1 MEQEKEKEKTGK
13 ESNVIDNYD
22 ESSAKDRSI
31 RFVTKSNETPEGD
44 GFVVHRSFPSQSIR
58 NLDPFLLLDEM
69 GPLDMLPYESK
80 GFPEHPH
87 RGFVTVTYMLEG
99 RFEHKDSQGNSGK
112 LGPGDV
118 QWMTAGSGLVHSE
131 MPEKEFAKSGGRL
144 HGFQLWINLRKTDKW
159 NKPDY
164 QDVPS
169 ARIPHVST
177 SDGKVSV
184 KVIAGN
190 YRDAKAVINTLTP
203 ILYLHFSLQPGGE
216 VVQSVP
222 KNLNAFAYVISGKG
236 LFGKDKTAV
245 DENNLI
251 VFENDGGNISIRESD
266 NAKSPLDL
274 LLVAG
279 MPLNEPIVQYGPF
292 VMNTREEIDKTL
304 EDYRNGR
311 IGKIDF

>member
-1 MEQEKEKEKTGK
+1 MKKEKTGK
-13 ESNVIDNYD
+13 ESSNVIDNSD
-22 ESSAKDRSI
+22 ETNFNYRSI
-31 RFVTKSNETPEGD
+31 KLVTKSNKTPEGD
-44 GFVVHRSFPSQSIR
+44 GFVVHRSFSSGSIR

-69 GPLDMLPYESK
+69 GPLDLLPYGSK

-131 MPEKEFAKSGGRL
+131 MPETEFAKNGGRL

-159 NKPDY
+159 IKPDY

-169 ARIPHVST
+169 TRIPQVST
-177 SDGKVSV
+177 PDGKVSAR
-184 KVIAGN
+184 VIAGN
-190 YRDAKAVINTLTP
+190 YLDAKAVINTLTP
-203 ILYLHFSLQPGGE
+203 ILYLHFTLQPGGK

-222 KNLNAFAYVISGKG
+222 ENYNAFAYVISGEG

-245 DENNLI
+245 GEKNLI
-251 VFENDGGNISIRESD
+251 VFENDGEIISIRESD
-266 NAKSPLDL
+266 NAKSPLDVL
-274 LLVAG
+274 LIAG
-279 MPLNEPIVQYGPF
+279 MPINEPIVQYGPF

>member
-1 MEQEKEKEKTGK
+1 MKEEKFGK
-13 ESNVIDNYD
+13 DISNNVTDNSDKSNLNY
-22 ESSAKDRSI
+22 RSI
-31 RFVTKSNETPEGD
+31 KLVTKSNETPEGD
-44 GFVVHRSFPSQSIR
+44 GFVVHRSFPSESVR

-69 GPLDMLPYESK
+69 GPLDLLPYESK

-99 RFEHKDSQGNSGK
+99 KFEHKDSQGNSGK

-131 MPEKEFAKSGGRL
+131 MPEKEFAKNGGRL

-159 NKPDY
+159 IKPDY

-169 ARIPHVST
+169 TRIPQVST
-177 SDGKVSV
+177 PDGKVSAR
-184 KVIAGN
+184 VIAGN

-203 ILYLHFSLQPGGE
+203 ILYLHFTLQPGGQ

-222 KNLNAFAYVISGKG
+222 ENYSTFAYVIRGKG

-245 DENNLI
+245 GEKNLI
-251 VFENDGGNISIRESD
+251 VFENDGDIISIRESD
-266 NAKSPLDL
+266 SAKSPLDVL
-274 LLVAG
+274 LIAG

-292 VMNTREEIDKTL
+292 VMNTKEEIDKTL

-311 IGKIDF
+311 IGQIDF

>member
-1 MEQEKEKEKTGK
+1 MKKEKNGE
-13 ESNVIDNYD
+13 ESSNVIDNSD
-22 ESSAKDRSI
+22 ETNFKYRSI
-31 RFVTKSNETPEGD
+31 KLVIKSNQTPEGD
-44 GFVVHRSFPSQSIR
+44 GFVVHRSFPSGSIR

-69 GPLDMLPYESK
+69 GPLDLLPYESK

-131 MPEKEFAKSGGRL
+131 MPEKEFSKTGGRL
-144 HGFQLWINLRKTDKW
+144 HGFQLWINLKKTDKW
-159 NKPDY
+159 IKPDY

-169 ARIPHVST
+169 TRIPQVST
-177 SDGKVSV
+177 PDGKVSAR
-184 KVIAGN
+184 VIAGN
-190 YRDAKAVINTLTP
+190 YLDAKAVINTLTP
-203 ILYLHFSLQPGGE
+203 ILYLHFTLQPGGQ

-222 KNLNAFAYVISGKG
+222 ENYNAFAYVIDGEG

-245 DENNLI
+245 GEKKLI
-251 VFENDGGNISIRESD
+251 VFENDGEIISIRESD
-266 NAKSPLDL
+266 NAKSPLDVL
-274 LLVAG
+274 LIAG

-292 VMNTREEIDKTL
+292 VMNTREEMDKTL
-304 EDYRNGR
+304 EDFRNGR
-311 IGKIDF
+311 IGKIE

>member
-1 MEQEKEKEKTGK
+1 
-13 ESNVIDNYD
+13 
-22 ESSAKDRSI
+22 
-31 RFVTKSNETPEGD
+31 
-44 GFVVHRSFPSQSIR
+44 
-58 NLDPFLLLDEM
+58 M
-69 GPLDMLPYESK
+69 GPLDLLPYESK

-131 MPEKEFAKSGGRL
+131 MPENEFSKNGGRL

-159 NKPDY
+159 IKPDY

-169 ARIPHVST
+169 TRIPQVST
-177 SDGKVSV
+177 PDGKVSTR
-184 KVIAGN
+184 VIAGN
-190 YRDAKAVINTLTP
+190 YLDAKAVINTLTP
-203 ILYLHFSLQPGGE
+203 ILYLHFTLQPGGQ

-222 KNLNAFAYVISGKG
+222 ENYNAFAYVIGGEG

-245 DENNLI
+245 GEKNLI
-251 VFENDGGNISIRESD
+251 VFENDGEIISIGESD
-266 NAKSPLDL
+266 NAKSPLDVL
-274 LLVAG
+274 LIAG

-311 IGKIDF
+311 IGKIE

>member
-1 MEQEKEKEKTGK
+1 MKKEKNEKES
-13 ESNVIDNYD
+13 SNVIDNSD
-22 ESSAKDRSI
+22 ETNFNYRSI
-31 RFVTKSNETPEGD
+31 KLVIKSNETPEGD
-44 GFVVHRSFPSQSIR
+44 GFVVHRSFPSGSIR

-69 GPLDMLPYESK
+69 GPLDLLPYESK

-131 MPEKEFAKSGGRL
+131 MPEKEFSKNGGRL

-159 NKPDY
+159 IKPDY

-169 ARIPHVST
+169 TRIPQVST
-177 SDGKVSV
+177 PDGKVSAR
-184 KVIAGN
+184 VIAGN
-190 YRDAKAVINTLTP
+190 YLDAKAVINTLTP
-203 ILYLHFSLQPGGE
+203 ILYLHFTLQPGGQ

-222 KNLNAFAYVISGKG
+222 ENYNAFAYVIDGEG

-245 DENNLI
+245 GEKNLI
-251 VFENDGGNISIRESD
+251 VFENDGEIISIRESD
-266 NAKSPLDL
+266 NAKSPLDVL
-274 LLVAG
+274 LIAG

-311 IGKIDF
+311 IGKIE

>member
-1 MEQEKEKEKTGK
+1 M
-13 ESNVIDNYD
+13 
-22 ESSAKDRSI
+22 
-31 RFVTKSNETPEGD
+31 
-44 GFVVHRSFPSQSIR
+44 
-58 NLDPFLLLDEM
+58 LD
-69 GPLDMLPYESK
+69 
-80 GFPEHPH
+80 
-87 RGFVTVTYMLEG
+87 G

-131 MPEKEFAKSGGRL
+131 MPEKEFAKNGGRL

-159 NKPDY
+159 IKPDY

-169 ARIPHVST
+169 TRIPQVST
-177 SDGKVSV
+177 PDGKVSA

-190 YRDAKAVINTLTP
+190 YLNAKAVINTLTP
-203 ILYLHFSLQPGGE
+203 ILYLHFTLQPGAQ

-222 KNLNAFAYVISGKG
+222 QNYNAFAYIINGKG
-236 LFGKDKTAV
+236 LFGKDETEVGGK
-245 DENNLI
+245 NLI
-251 VFENDGGNISIRESD
+251 VFENDGDIISIRESD
-266 NAKSPLDL
+266 SKSPLDVL
-274 LLVAG
+274 LIAG

-311 IGKIDF
+311 IGKINS

>member
-1 MEQEKEKEKTGK
+1 MKKEKNGK
-13 ESNVIDNYD
+13 ESSNVIDNSD
-22 ESSAKDRSI
+22 ETNFKYRSI
-31 RFVTKSNETPEGD
+31 KLVIKSNQTPEGD
-44 GFVVHRSFPSQSIR
+44 GFVVHRSFPSGSIR

-69 GPLDMLPYESK
+69 GPLDLLPYESK

-131 MPEKEFAKSGGRL
+131 MPEKEFSKTGGRL
-144 HGFQLWINLRKTDKW
+144 HGFQLWINLKKTDKW
-159 NKPDY
+159 IKPDY

-169 ARIPHVST
+169 TRIPQVST
-177 SDGKVSV
+177 PDGKVSAR
-184 KVIAGN
+184 VIAGN
-190 YRDAKAVINTLTP
+190 YLDAKAVINTLTP
-203 ILYLHFSLQPGGE
+203 ILYLHFTLQPGGQ

-222 KNLNAFAYVISGKG
+222 ENYNAFAYVIDGEG

-245 DENNLI
+245 GEKKLI
-251 VFENDGGNISIRESD
+251 VFENDGEIISIRESD
-266 NAKSPLDL
+266 NAKSPLDVL
-274 LLVAG
+274 LIAG

-292 VMNTREEIDKTL
+292 VMNTREEMDKTL
-304 EDYRNGR
+304 EDFRNGR
-311 IGKIDF
+311 IGKIE

>member
-1 MEQEKEKEKTGK
+1 MNNIKVNK
-13 ESNVIDNYD
+13 ESSNFSDNFGEMNSKY
-22 ESSAKDRSI
+22 RSI
-31 RFVTKSNETPEGD
+31 KLVTKSNVTPEGD
-44 GFVVHRSFPSQSIR
+44 GFVVHRCFPSGAIR
-58 NLDPFLLLDEM
+58 NIDPFLLLDEM
-69 GPLDMLPYESK
+69 GPLDLLPYESK

-87 RGFVTVTYMLEG
+87 RGFVTVTYMLDG
-99 RFEHKDSQGNSGK
+99 RFEHKDSQGNFGK

-131 MPEKEFAKSGGRL
+131 MPEKEFTKSGGRL

-159 NKPDY
+159 VKPDY

-169 ARIPHVST
+169 TRIPQVST
-177 SDGKVSV
+177 PDGKVSA

-190 YRDAKAVINTLTP
+190 YLETKAVINTLTP
-203 ILYLHFSLQPGGE
+203 ILYLHFTLQPGAQ

-222 KNLNAFAYVISGKG
+222 ENYNAFAYIISGKG

-245 DENNLI
+245 GEKNLI
-251 VFENDGGNISIRESD
+251 VFENDGEIISIRESD
-266 NAKSPLDL
+266 DAKSPLDVL
-274 LLVAG
+274 FIAG

-311 IGKIDF
+311 IGKINF

>member
-1 MEQEKEKEKTGK
+1 MKMEKEKTEK
-13 ESNVIDNYD
+13 ETNIIDNSD
-22 ESSAKDRSI
+22 EISARDRSI
-31 RFVTKSNETPEGD
+31 RHVIKSNETPEGD
-44 GFVVHRSFPSQSIR
+44 GFVVHRAFPSQSIR

-69 GPLDMLPYESK
+69 GPLDLFPFDSK

-131 MPEKEFAKSGGRL
+131 MPEKEFTKNGGRL
-144 HGFQLWINLRKTDKW
+144 HGFQLWINLRKIDKW

-169 ARIPHVST
+169 TRIPQVST
-177 SDGKVSV
+177 PDGKVSV

-190 YRDAKAVINTLTP
+190 YRDVKAVINTLTP
-203 ILYLHFSLQPGGE
+203 ILYLHFTLQPGGE
-216 VVQSVP
+216 VVQSVRE
-222 KNLNAFAYVISGKG
+222 NLNAFAYVISGKG

-245 DENNLI
+245 GQKNLI
-251 VFENDGGNISIRESD
+251 VFKNDGGNISIRESD
-266 NAKSPLDL
+266 NAKSPLDV

-311 IGKIDF
+311 IGRIDF

>member
-1 MEQEKEKEKTGK
+1 MEMEKETTGK
-13 ESNVIDNYD
+13 ESNFVDNSD
-22 ESSAKDRSI
+22 ETSAKDRSI
-31 RFVTKSNETPEGD
+31 RLVAKSNETAEGD

-69 GPLDMLPYESK
+69 GPLDLLPYESK

-169 ARIPHVST
+169 TRIPQVST
-177 SDGKVSV
+177 PDGKVSV

-190 YRDAKAVINTLTP
+190 FGDAKAVINTLTP
-203 ILYLHFSLQPGGE
+203 ILYLHFTLQPGGE

-222 KNLNAFAYVISGKG
+222 ENLNAFAYVIGGKG
-236 LFGKDKTAV
+236 LFCMDKTPV
-245 DENNLI
+245 GEKNLI
-251 VFENDGGNISIRESD
+251 VFKNDGGTISIRESD
-266 NAKSPLDL
+266 NAKSHLDV

-279 MPLNEPIVQYGPF
+279 TPLNEPIVQYGPF

>member
-1 MEQEKEKEKTGK
+1 MKKEKNGE
-13 ESNVIDNYD
+13 ESSNVIDKSD
-22 ESSAKDRSI
+22 ETNFKYRSI
-31 RFVTKSNETPEGD
+31 KLVIKSNETPEGD
-44 GFVVHRSFPSQSIR
+44 GFVVHRSFPSGSIR

-69 GPLDMLPYESK
+69 GPLDLLPYESK

-131 MPEKEFAKSGGRL
+131 MPEKEFSKTGGRL

-159 NKPDY
+159 IKPDY

-169 ARIPHVST
+169 TRIPQVST
-177 SDGKVSV
+177 PDGKVSAR
-184 KVIAGN
+184 VIAGN
-190 YRDAKAVINTLTP
+190 YLDAKAVINTLTP
-203 ILYLHFSLQPGGE
+203 ILYLHFTLQPGGQ

-222 KNLNAFAYVISGKG
+222 ENYNAFAYVIGGEG

-245 DENNLI
+245 GEKNLI
-251 VFENDGGNISIRESD
+251 VFENDGEIISIRELD
-266 NAKSPLDL
+266 DAKSPLDVL
-274 LLVAG
+274 LIAG
-279 MPLNEPIVQYGPF
+279 MHLNEPIVQYGPF

-311 IGKIDF
+311 IGKID

>member
-1 MEQEKEKEKTGK
+1 MNNEKIGK
-13 ESNVIDNYD
+13 ESSHFSDKSD
-22 ESSAKDRSI
+22 ETNFNHRSI
-31 RFVTKSNETPEGD
+31 KLVTKSNETPEGD
-44 GFVVHRSFPSQSIR
+44 GFVVHRCFPSGAIR

-69 GPLDMLPYESK
+69 GPLDLLPYESK

-87 RGFVTVTYMLEG
+87 RGFVTVTYMLDG

-131 MPEKEFAKSGGRL
+131 MPEKEFAKNGGRL
-144 HGFQLWINLRKTDKW
+144 HGFQLWINLRKSDKW
-159 NKPDY
+159 IKPDY

-169 ARIPHVST
+169 SRIPQVST
-177 SDGKVSV
+177 PDGKVST

-190 YRDAKAVINTLTP
+190 YLESKAVINTLTP
-203 ILYLHFSLQPGGE
+203 ILYLHFTLQPGAQ
-216 VVQSVP
+216 VVHSVP
-222 KNLNAFAYVISGKG
+222 KNYNAFAYIINGKG
-236 LFGKDKTAV
+236 LFGKDKSPV
-245 DENNLI
+245 EEKNLI
-251 VFENDGGNISIRESD
+251 VFENDGEIISIRESD
-266 NAKSPLDL
+266 VAKSPLDVL
-274 LLVAG
+274 LIAG

-311 IGKIDF
+311 IGKINS

>member
-1 MEQEKEKEKTGK
+1 MEMEKETTGK
-13 ESNVIDNYD
+13 ESNFIDNSD
-22 ESSAKDRSI
+22 ETSAKDRSI
-31 RFVTKSNETPEGD
+31 RLVTKSNETAEGD

-69 GPLDMLPYESK
+69 GPLDLLPYESK

-144 HGFQLWINLRKTDKW
+144 HGFQLWINLLKTDKW

-169 ARIPHVST
+169 TKIPQVNT

-190 YRDAKAVINTLTP
+190 FGDAKAVINTLTP
-203 ILYLHFSLQPGGE
+203 ILYLHFTLQPGGE
-216 VVQSVP
+216 VVQTIP
-222 KNLNAFAYVISGKG
+222 ENLNAFAYVIGGKG

-245 DENNLI
+245 DEKNLI
-251 VFENDGGNISIRESD
+251 VFKNDGGNISIRESD
-266 NAKSPLDL
+266 NAKSPLDV

>member
-1 MEQEKEKEKTGK
+1 MKEEKFGK
-13 ESNVIDNYD
+13 DSSSNVTDVSDETNLNY
-22 ESSAKDRSI
+22 RSI
-31 RFVTKSNETPEGD
+31 KLVTKSNETAEGD
-44 GFVVHRSFPSQSIR
+44 GFVVHRSFPSGSVR

-69 GPLDMLPYESK
+69 GPLDLLPYESK

-99 RFEHKDSQGNSGK
+99 KFEHKDSQGNSGK

-131 MPEKEFAKSGGRL
+131 MPEKEFAKNGGRL

-159 NKPDY
+159 IKPDY

-169 ARIPHVST
+169 TRIPQVST
-177 SDGKVSV
+177 PDGKVSAR
-184 KVIAGN
+184 VIAGN

-203 ILYLHFSLQPGGE
+203 ILYLHFTLQPGGQ

-222 KNLNAFAYVISGKG
+222 ENYSTFAYVIRGKG

-245 DENNLI
+245 GEKNLI
-251 VFENDGGNISIRESD
+251 VFENEGDIISIRESD
-266 NAKSPLDL
+266 SAKSPLDL
-274 LLVAG
+274 LLIAG
-279 MPLNEPIVQYGPF
+279 LPLNEPIVQYGPF
-292 VMNTREEIDKTL
+292 VMNTKEEIDKTL

-311 IGKIDF
+311 IGQIDF

>member
-1 MEQEKEKEKTGK
+1 MKKEKNGE
-13 ESNVIDNYD
+13 ESSNVIDKSD
-22 ESSAKDRSI
+22 ETNFKYRSI
-31 RFVTKSNETPEGD
+31 KLVIKSNETPEGD
-44 GFVVHRSFPSQSIR
+44 GFVVHRSFPSGSIR

-69 GPLDMLPYESK
+69 GPLDLLPYESK

-131 MPEKEFAKSGGRL
+131 MPEKEFSKTGGRL

-159 NKPDY
+159 IKPDY

-169 ARIPHVST
+169 TRIPQVST
-177 SDGKVSV
+177 PDGKVSAR
-184 KVIAGN
+184 VIAGN
-190 YRDAKAVINTLTP
+190 YLDAKAVINTLTP
-203 ILYLHFSLQPGGE
+203 ILYLHFTLQPGGQ

-222 KNLNAFAYVISGKG
+222 ENYNAFAYVIGGEG

-245 DENNLI
+245 GEKNLI
-251 VFENDGGNISIRESD
+251 VFENDGEIISIRELD
-266 NAKSPLDL
+266 DAKSPLDVL
-274 LLVAG
+274 LIAG

-304 EDYRNGR
+304 EDYRYGR

>member
-1 MEQEKEKEKTGK
+1 MEMEKETTGGKT
-13 ESNVIDNYD
+13 NFIDNSD
-22 ESSAKDRSI
+22 GTSAKARSI
-31 RFVTKSNETPEGD
+31 RLVTKSNETPEGD
-44 GFVVHRSFPSQSIR
+44 GFLVHRSFPSQSIR

-69 GPLDMLPYESK
+69 GPLDLLPYESK

-131 MPEKEFAKSGGRL
+131 MPEREFAKSGGRL

-169 ARIPHVST
+169 TKIPQVST

-190 YRDAKAVINTLTP
+190 FGEAKAVINTLTP
-203 ILYLHFSLQPGGE
+203 ILYLHFTLQPGGE

-222 KNLNAFAYVISGKG
+222 ENLNAFAYVIGGKG
-236 LFGKDKTAV
+236 LFGNDKTAV
-245 DENNLI
+245 DEKNLI
-251 VFENDGGNISIRESD
+251 VFKNDGGNISIRESD
-266 NAKSPLDL
+266 DAKSPLDV

-279 MPLNEPIVQYGPF
+279 MPLNEPVVQYGPF

>member
-1 MEQEKEKEKTGK
+1 MKKEKTGK
-13 ESNVIDNYD
+13 ESSDVIDNSD
-22 ESSAKDRSI
+22 ETNFNYRSI
-31 RFVTKSNETPEGD
+31 KLVTKSNKTPEGD
-44 GFVVHRSFPSQSIR
+44 GFVVHRSFPSGSIR

-69 GPLDMLPYESK
+69 GPLDLLPYESK

-131 MPEKEFAKSGGRL
+131 MPETEFAKNGGRL

-159 NKPDY
+159 IKPDY

-169 ARIPHVST
+169 TRIPQVST
-177 SDGKVSV
+177 PDGKVSA

-190 YRDAKAVINTLTP
+190 YLDARAVINTLTP
-203 ILYLHFSLQPGGE
+203 ILYLHFTLQPGGK
-216 VVQSVP
+216 VVQSVSE
-222 KNLNAFAYVISGKG
+222 NYNAFAYVISGEG

-245 DENNLI
+245 GEKNLI
-251 VFENDGGNISIRESD
+251 VFENDGEIISIRESD
-266 NAKSPLDL
+266 NAKSPLEVL
-274 LLVAG
+274 LIAG
-279 MPLNEPIVQYGPF
+279 MPINEPIVQYGPF

-311 IGKIDF
+311 IGKINF

>member
-1 MEQEKEKEKTGK
+1 MKKEKIGK
-13 ESNVIDNYD
+13 ENSNFSDNPDKTNFNNY
-22 ESSAKDRSI
+22 RSI
-31 RFVTKSNETPEGD
+31 KLVIKSNETAEGD
-44 GFVVHRSFPSQSIR
+44 GFVVHRCFPSGVIR
-58 NLDPFLLLDEM
+58 NLDTFLLLDEM
-69 GPLDMLPYESK
+69 GPLDLLPYERK

-87 RGFVTVTYMLEG
+87 RGFVTVTYMLDG

-112 LGPGDV
+112 LGPCDV

-131 MPEKEFAKSGGRL
+131 MPEKEFAKNGGRL

-159 NKPDY
+159 IKPDY

-169 ARIPHVST
+169 TRIPQVST
-177 SDGKVSV
+177 PDGKVSA

-190 YRDAKAVINTLTP
+190 YLNAKAVINTLTP
-203 ILYLHFSLQPGGE
+203 ILYLHFTLQPGAQ

-222 KNLNAFAYVISGKG
+222 QNYNAFAYIINGKG
-236 LFGKDKTAV
+236 LFGKDETAV
-245 DENNLI
+245 GEKNLI
-251 VFENDGGNISIRESD
+251 VFENDGDIISIRESD
-266 NAKSPLDL
+266 AKSPLDVL
-274 LLVAG
+274 LIAG

-311 IGKIDF
+311 IGKINS

>member
-1 MEQEKEKEKTGK
+1 MEKIGK
-13 ESNVIDNYD
+13 NHERDIIDKSYENKY
-22 ESSAKDRSI
+22 RSI
-31 RFVTKSNETPEGD
+31 RLVEKSDETPEGD
-44 GFVVHRSFPSQSIR
+44 GFIVHRSFPSRAIR

-69 GPLDMLPYESK
+69 GPLDLLPQERK
-80 GFPEHPH
+80 GFPDHPH

-159 NKPDY
+159 IKPDY

-169 ARIPHVST
+169 TKIPIVRT
-177 SDGKVSV
+177 PDGKVSI

-190 YRDAKAVINTLTP
+190 YLDTKAVISTLTP
-203 ILYLHFSLQPGGE
+203 ILYLHFTLQPGAK

-222 KNLNAFAYVISGKG
+222 ENYNAFAYVIGGKG
-236 LFGKDKTAV
+236 LFGKDNTTAG
-245 DENNLI
+245 EGNLI
-251 VFENDGGNISIRESD
+251 VFKNDGEYVSISESE
-266 NAKSPLDL
+266 NARSPLDV

-292 VMNTREEIDKTL
+292 VMNTKEEIDKTL

-311 IGKIDF
+311 IGKIEF

>member
-1 MEQEKEKEKTGK
+1 MEMEKETTGK
-13 ESNVIDNYD
+13 ESNFIDNSD
-22 ESSAKDRSI
+22 ETSAKDRSI
-31 RFVTKSNETPEGD
+31 RLVTKSNETAEGD

-69 GPLDMLPYESK
+69 GPLDLLPYESK

-131 MPEKEFAKSGGRL
+131 MPEKEFAKSGGML

-169 ARIPHVST
+169 IKIPQVST

-190 YRDAKAVINTLTP
+190 FGDAKAVINTLTP
-203 ILYLHFSLQPGGE
+203 ILYLHFTLQPGGE

-222 KNLNAFAYVISGKG
+222 ENLNAFAYVIGGKG

-245 DENNLI
+245 GEKNLI
-251 VFENDGGNISIRESD
+251 VFKNDGGHISIRESD
-266 NAKSPLDL
+266 NAKSPLDI

>member
-1 MEQEKEKEKTGK
+1 MEKIGKGHDIIDKT
-13 ESNVIDNYD
+13 D
-22 ESSAKDRSI
+22 ENKYRSI
-31 RFVTKSNETPEGD
+31 RLVEKSDETAEGD
-44 GFVVHRSFPSQSIR
+44 GFIVHRSFPSRSIR

-69 GPLDMLPYESK
+69 GPLDLLPQERR

-159 NKPDY
+159 VKPDY

-169 ARIPHVST
+169 TKIPIVRT
-177 SDGKVSV
+177 PDGKVSI

-190 YRDAKAVINTLTP
+190 YLDTNAVISTLTP
-203 ILYLHFSLQPGGE
+203 ILYLHFTLQPGAE
-216 VVQSVP
+216 VVQFVP
-222 KNLNAFAYVISGKG
+222 ENYNAFTYIIGGKG
-236 LFGKDKTAV
+236 LFGKDKIMV
-245 DENNLI
+245 GEMNLI
-251 VFENDGGNISIRESD
+251 VFKNDGQYISISESE
-266 NAKSPLDL
+266 NARSPLDVL
-274 LLVAG
+274 LIAG

-292 VMNTREEIDKTL
+292 VMNTKEEIDKTL
-304 EDYRNGR
+304 DDYRNGR
-311 IGKIDF
+311 IGKIEF

>member
-1 MEQEKEKEKTGK
+1 MKKEKNGK
-13 ESNVIDNYD
+13 ESSNVIDNSD
-22 ESSAKDRSI
+22 ETNFNYRSI
-31 RFVTKSNETPEGD
+31 KLVIKSNETPEGD
-44 GFVVHRSFPSQSIR
+44 GFVVHRSFPSGSIR

-69 GPLDMLPYESK
+69 GPLDLLPYESK

-131 MPEKEFAKSGGRL
+131 MPEKEFAENGGRL

-159 NKPDY
+159 IKPDY

-169 ARIPHVST
+169 TRIPQVST
-177 SDGKVSV
+177 PDGKVSA

-190 YRDAKAVINTLTP
+190 YLDAKAVINTLTP
-203 ILYLHFSLQPGGE
+203 ILYLHFTLKPGGQ

-222 KNLNAFAYVISGKG
+222 ENYNAFAYVISGEG
-236 LFGKDKTAV
+236 LFGKHKTAV
-245 DENNLI
+245 GEKNLI
-251 VFENDGGNISIRESD
+251 VFENDGEIISIRESD
-266 NAKSPLDL
+266 NVKSPLDVL
-274 LLVAG
+274 LIAG

>member
-1 MEQEKEKEKTGK
+1 MDKIGK
-13 ESNVIDNYD
+13 EPDIIDKSD
-22 ESSAKDRSI
+22 ETKYRSI
-31 RFVTKSNETPEGD
+31 RLVEKSDETQEGD
-44 GFVVHRSFPSQSIR
+44 GFIVHRSFPSVSIR

-69 GPLDMLPYESK
+69 GPLDLLPQDGR
-80 GFPEHPH
+80 GFPDHPH

-144 HGFQLWINLRKTDKW
+144 HGFQLWINLRKSDKW
-159 NKPDY
+159 IKPDY
-164 QDVPS
+164 QDVLS
-169 ARIPHVST
+169 TKIPIVRT
-177 SDGKVSV
+177 PDGKVLI

-190 YRDAKAVINTLTP
+190 YHDTKAVISTLTP
-203 ILYLHFSLQPGGE
+203 ILYLHFTLQPGSE
-216 VVQSVP
+216 VIQSVP
-222 KNLNAFAYVISGKG
+222 ENYNAFAYVISGKG
-236 LFGKDKTAV
+236 LFGKSKITV
-245 DENNLI
+245 GEKNLI
-251 VFENDGGNISIRESD
+251 VFKNDGEYISISESE
-266 NAKSPLDL
+266 NARPPLDV

-292 VMNTREEIDKTL
+292 VMNTKEEIDKTL

-311 IGKIDF
+311 IGTTEF